1 MITESMDEIKPLHN
15 IFITILFNISSYTM
29 KLSLFASEKLL
40 TLFEILS
47 KKNNILAN
55 EFEYH
60 KLALL
65 IKTMANLLIFHYEGN
80 MHVLYSILVRRSLF
94 HRLSNQLNM
103 TFEQF
108 KPKEFANGVTVTEE
122 WWETFKLEMEAF
134 EIV

>member
-1 MITESMDEIKPLHN
+1 MEEIKPLHN

-47 KKNNILAN
+47 KKNNILSN
-55 EFEYH
+55 EMEYH

-80 MHVLYSILVRRSLF
+80 MHVLYSILVRRGIF
-94 HRLSNQLNM
+94 HKLANYLNISYD
-103 TFEQF
+103 QF
-108 KPKEFANGVTVTEE
+108 KPKEYINGNIITEE
-122 WWETFKLEMEAF
+122 WFNTFKQEMEAF

>member
-47 KKNNILAN
+47 KKNNILSN
-55 EFEYH
+55 EYEYH

-94 HRLSNQLNM
+94 HRLSSHLNIS
-103 TFEQF
+103 FEQYQ
-108 KPKEFANGVTVTEE
+108 PKEFANGAAVTEE
-122 WWETFKLEMEAF
+122 WWENVKVEMEAF